1 LALPGSPGAG
11 HRGRE
16 TFHLYR
22 TAGLGEDGVTLD
34 HLKSV
39 VDEAFVNGGWVVFKQ
54 HCKYPSWTADAQNDL
69 RLLIQYIKSKGIRI
83 VNIRD
88 GLKLNANLVDIGNL
102 TNYTRIGKDTFE
114 SSELE
119 KRNYLTLSVLGEGS
133 SYSLESPIT
142 DFPHGV
148 TSLYYRNI
156 DTSTQPVPESGVGGV
171 WETHRP
177 APISGNGDYGAFQL
191 FFPLYSNKIYKR
203 LWVIGTTSWGD
214 WGEYTPVRKYKNIL
228 VDFGTIN
235 GNSLKEV
242 TLTVSGI
249 VASNIIIAN
258 PVGGID
264 YDLLYV
270 VSSPSNN
277 TVRIKV
283 YNTSAT
289 AKTAYTRNF
298 NITEIT

>member
-1 LALPGSPGAG
+1 
-11 HRGRE
+11 
-16 TFHLYR
+16 
-22 TAGLGEDGVTLD
+22 
-34 HLKSV
+34 
-39 VDEAFVNGGWVVFKQ
+39 
-54 HCKYPSWTADAQNDL
+54 
-69 RLLIQYIKSKGIRI
+69 LIQVSKEYFNSIFPE
-83 VNIRD
+83 
-88 GLKLNANLVDIGNL
+88 L
-102 TNYTRIGKDTFE
+102 GKIY
-114 SSELE
+114 
-119 KRNYLTLSVLGEGS
+119 N
-133 SYSLESPIT
+133 
-142 DFPHGV
+142 H
-148 TSLYYRNI
+148 
-156 DTSTQPVPESGVGGV
+156 
-171 WETHRP
+171 
-177 APISGNGDYGAFQL
+177 
-191 FFPLYSNKIYKR
+191 SNKIYKR

-214 WGEYTPVRKYKNIL
+214 WGEYTPVRNYKNIL